1 MKKQNITGIIRSLIL
16 LSICLVIFQS
26 NTLMDID
33 QAGFTY
39 NGNTDSVQAYNT
51 KLLSFYKE
59 IYAMLMGE
67 IKYIKNC
74 LIVTL
79 IFLAFILSGCGNGD
93 NHLQIDNTKE
103 GSLPHSM
110 KGYELYSWQVENDWC
125 FTLITGTNRLKGYE
139 EITSDEDMIEDGWV
153 KITVRDVDSIK
164 TILGRLPES
173 EEVFWIDDK
182 WLEQVQGETGD
193 FLLPDIEIVDD
204 IKLYC
209 RQLGIELY
217 KKGETGDFV
226 PPYIKK

>member
-1 MKKQNITGIIRSLIL
+1 MTRELQSQQLTDEDGYKIR
-16 LSICLVIFQS
+16 
-26 NTLMDID
+26 
-33 QAGFTY
+33 GR
-39 NGNTDSVQAYNT
+39 
-51 KLLSFYKE
+51 
-59 IYAMLMGE
+59 
-67 IKYIKNC
+67 IKYSKNC
-74 LIVTL
+74 LIATL
-79 IFLAFILSGCGNGD
+79 ILAAFILSCCGNGD
-93 NHLQIDNTKE
+93 NYLQIDNTKE

-110 KGYELYSWQVENDWC
+110 KGYELYSWQVENEWY

-164 TILGRLPES
+164 TILDRLPES

-182 WLEQVQGETGD
+182 WLEQVQGKTGD

-217 KKGETGDFV
+217 EKGETGDFV